1 MSSENGAKHHGFEVK
16 PSVTVV
22 IPTFAPS
29 DALLELVSDLSGQAE
44 VSRIIISDDA
54 SPVTADPVLRTV
66 AQLAGVDVIR
76 HNKNAGIARGLNDG
90 LAAAVAAGDSTL
102 LTLDQDSRIPPGYLP
117 ALLAELH
124 SRESLWSNSAAIGV
138 IAPAVVNDAS
148 GDMHYPSRDED
159 GVLVTEEVIQS
170 GALWMVPAFQKVGG
184 FDESLG
190 IDAVDAAACLHLREA
205 GYLVAL
211 AADVSLEHNL
221 GDSRQVNILGRSVMI
236 TNHSPARRA
245 TMVRNRLRLA
255 PAEFKQS
262 PKHAFRTLR
271 RVGVNSA
278 LGVLTGDD
286 RWAKAKGSL
295 SGLRASKDDPK

>member
-1 MSSENGAKHHGFEVK
+1 MESGAKEHGLEVK
-16 PSVTVV
+16 TSVTVV

-29 DALLELVSDLSGQAE
+29 DALLELVSGLSGQAE

-54 SPVTADPVLRTV
+54 SPATADPVLRTA
-66 AQLAGVDVIR
+66 AQLEGVEVIR

-102 LTLDQDSRIPPGYLP
+102 LTLDQDSRIPLGYVS
-117 ALLAELH
+117 ALMTELH
-124 SRESLWSNSAAIGV
+124 SHESLWSESAAIGV

-148 GDMHYPSRDED
+148 GDLHYPSRDED

-170 GALWMVPAFQKVGG
+170 GSLWMVPALQKVGG

-190 IDAVDAAACLHLREA
+190 IDAVDAAACLRLREA

-245 TMVRNRLRLA
+245 TMMRNRLRLA

-271 RVGVNSA
+271 RVGVNST

>member
-1 MSSENGAKHHGFEVK
+1 MKT
-16 PSVTVV
+16 SVTVV

-29 DALLELVSDLSGQAE
+29 DALLELVSGLSGQAE

-54 SPVTADPVLRTV
+54 SPVTADPVLRTA
-66 AQLAGVDVIR
+66 AQLEGVEVIR

-102 LTLDQDSRIPPGYLP
+102 LTLDQDSRIPLGYVS
-117 ALLAELH
+117 ALMTELH
-124 SRESLWSNSAAIGV
+124 SHESLWSESAGIGV
-138 IAPAVVNDAS
+138 IAPAVVNEAS

-170 GALWMVPAFQKVGG
+170 GSLWMVPALQKVGG

-190 IDAVDAAACLHLREA
+190 IDAVDAAACLRLREA

-271 RVGVNSA
+271 RVGVNST
-278 LGVLTGDD
+278 LGVLTGDE

-295 SGLRASKDDPK
+295 SGLRRRDDKA

>member
-1 MSSENGAKHHGFEVK
+1 MESGAKEHGLEVK
-16 PSVTVV
+16 TSVTVV

-29 DALLELVSDLSGQAE
+29 DALLELVSDLSQQAE

-54 SPVTADPVLRTV
+54 SPVTADPVLRTA
-66 AQLAGVDVIR
+66 AQLEGVEVIR

-102 LTLDQDSRIPPGYLP
+102 LTLDQDSRIPLGYVS
-117 ALLAELH
+117 ALMTELH
-124 SRESLWSNSAAIGV
+124 SHESLWSESAGIGV
-138 IAPAVVNDAS
+138 MAPAVVNDAS

-170 GALWMVPAFQKVGG
+170 GSLWMVPALQKVGG

-190 IDAVDAAACLHLREA
+190 IDAVDAAACLRLREA

-271 RVGVNSA
+271 RVGVNST
-278 LGVLTGDD
+278 LGVLTGDE

-295 SGLRASKDDPK
+295 SGLRRRDDKT

>member
-1 MSSENGAKHHGFEVK
+1 MESGAKEHGLEVK
-16 PSVTVV
+16 TSVTVV

-29 DALLELVSDLSGQAE
+29 DALLELVSGLSGQAE

-54 SPVTADPVLRTV
+54 SPVTADPVLRTA
-66 AQLAGVDVIR
+66 AQLEGVEVIR

-90 LAAAVAAGDSTL
+90 LAAAVEAGNSTL
-102 LTLDQDSRIPPGYLP
+102 LTLDQDSRIPQGYVS
-117 ALLAELH
+117 ALMTELH
-124 SRESLWSNSAAIGV
+124 SHESLWSESAAIGV

-148 GDMHYPSRDED
+148 GDLHYPSRDED

-170 GALWMVPAFQKVGG
+170 GSLWMVPALQKVGG

-190 IDAVDAAACLHLREA
+190 IDAVDAAACLRLREA

-245 TMVRNRLRLA
+245 TMMRNRLRLA

-271 RVGVNSA
+271 RVGVNST

>member
-1 MSSENGAKHHGFEVK
+1 MESGAKEHGLEVK
-16 PSVTVV
+16 TSVTVV

-29 DALLELVSDLSGQAE
+29 DALLELVSGLSGQAE

-54 SPVTADPVLRTV
+54 SPATADPVLRTA
-66 AQLAGVDVIR
+66 AQLEGVEVIR

-90 LAAAVAAGDSTL
+90 LAAAVEAGNSTL
-102 LTLDQDSRIPPGYLP
+102 LTLDQDSRIPLGYVS
-117 ALLAELH
+117 ALMTELH
-124 SRESLWSNSAAIGV
+124 SHESLWSESAGIGV
-138 IAPAVVNDAS
+138 MAPAVVNDAS

-170 GALWMVPAFQKVGG
+170 GSLWMVPALQKVGG

-190 IDAVDAAACLHLREA
+190 IDAVDAAACLRLREA

-271 RVGVNSA
+271 RVGVNST

-295 SGLRASKDDPK
+295 SGLRRRDDKT